1 MKKLNL
7 KGLTPSSITTVV
19 VLLTALI
26 NAVLQI
32 FGINTIPITNDEV
45 SEIVSILFL
54 IVTSLYSTYKN
65 FNVTPASQIAQNI
78 TDSIKNGELVAEDI
92 EEILKKIKESR
103 D

>member
-1 MKKLNL
+1 MKNINL
-7 KGLTPSSITTVV
+7 KGITPEAITRIV
-19 VLLTALI
+19 VLLIALI

-32 FGINTIPITNDEV
+32 FGINTIPITNDEA
-45 SEIVSILFL
+45 SEIVSIVFL
-54 IVTSLYSTYKN
+54 IIMTLYNTYKN

-103 D
+103 

>member
-19 VLLTALI
+19 VLLIALI

-32 FGINTIPITNDEV
+32 FGINTIPITDDEV
-45 SEIVSILFL
+45 SEIVSIVFL

-65 FNVTPASQIAQNI
+65 FNVTPASQVAQNI
-78 TDSIKNGELVAEDI
+78 TDAIKNGEIVAEDI
-92 EEILKKIKESR
+92 EELLGKIKESR
-103 D
+103 

>member
-19 VLLTALI
+19 VLLIALI

-32 FGINTIPITNDEV
+32 FGINTIPVTNDEV

-65 FNVTPASQIAQNI
+65 FNVTPASQVAQNV
-78 TDSIKNGELVAEDI
+78 TDAIKNGEIVVEDI
-92 EEILKKIKESR
+92 EELLGRIKESR
-103 D
+103 

>member
-1 MKKLNL
+1 MKKINL
-7 KGLTPSSITTVV
+7 KGITPEAITRIV
-19 VLLTALI
+19 VLLIALI

-32 FGINTIPITNDEV
+32 FGINIIPVTNDEA
-45 SEIVSILFL
+45 SEIVSIVFL
-54 IVTSLYSTYKN
+54 IIMTLYNTYKN

-103 D
+103 

>member
-1 MKKLNL
+1 MKKINL
-7 KGLTPSSITTVV
+7 KGITPEAITRIV
-19 VLLTALI
+19 VLLIALI

-32 FGINTIPITNDEV
+32 FGINTIPVTNDEA
-45 SEIVSILFL
+45 SEIVSIVFL
-54 IVTSLYSTYKN
+54 IIMTLYNTYKN

-103 D
+103 

>member
-1 MKKLNL
+1 MKKINL
-7 KGLTPSSITTVV
+7 KGITPEAITRIV
-19 VLLTALI
+19 VLLIALI

-32 FGINTIPITNDEV
+32 FGINTIPITNDEA
-45 SEIVSILFL
+45 SEIVSIVFL
-54 IVTSLYSTYKN
+54 IVITLYNTYKN

-103 D
+103 

>member
-1 MKKLNL
+1 MKKINL
-7 KGLTPSSITTVV
+7 KGMTPEAITRIV
-19 VLLTALI
+19 VLLIALI

-32 FGINTIPITNDEV
+32 FGINTIPITNDEA
-45 SEIVSILFL
+45 SEIVSIVFL
-54 IVTSLYSTYKN
+54 IVITLYNTYKN

-103 D
+103 

>member
-7 KGLTPSSITTVV
+7 KGISPSSITTVI
-19 VLLTALI
+19 VLFIALV

-32 FGINTIPITNDEV
+32 FGINTIPISNDEV
-45 SEIVSILFL
+45 SEIVSIVFL
-54 IVTSLYSTYKN
+54 IAASLYSTYKN
-65 FNVTPASQIAQNI
+65 FNVTPASQVAQNI

-92 EEILKKIKESR
+92 ERILDKIKESR

>member
-1 MKKLNL
+1 MKKINL
-7 KGLTPSSITTVV
+7 KGITPEAITRII
-19 VLLTALI
+19 VLLIALI

-32 FGINTIPITNDEV
+32 FGINTIPITNDEA
-45 SEIVSILFL
+45 SEIVSIVFL
-54 IVTSLYSTYKN
+54 IIMTLYNTYKN

-103 D
+103 

>member
-19 VLLTALI
+19 VLLIALI

-32 FGINTIPITNDEV
+32 FGINTIPITDDEV

-65 FNVTPASQIAQNI
+65 FNVTPASQIAQNV
-78 TDSIKNGELVAEDI
+78 TDAIKNGEIVEKDI
-92 EEILKKIKESR
+92 EEILEKIKESR

>member
-1 MKKLNL
+1 MKKLNI

-19 VLLTALI
+19 VLLIALI

-32 FGINTIPITNDEV
+32 FGINTIPITDDEV

-65 FNVTPASQIAQNI
+65 FNVTPASQIAQNV
-78 TDSIKNGELVAEDI
+78 TDAIKNGEIVEKDI
-92 EEILKKIKESR
+92 EEILEKIKESR

>member
-1 MKKLNL
+1 MKKINL
-7 KGLTPSSITTVV
+7 KGITPEAITRIV
-19 VLLTALI
+19 VLLIALI

-45 SEIVSILFL
+45 SEIVSIVFL
-54 IVTSLYSTYKN
+54 IVMTLYNTYKN

-78 TDSIKNGELVAEDI
+78 TNSIKNGELVGEDI

-103 D
+103 

>member
-1 MKKLNL
+1 MKKINL
-7 KGLTPSSITTVV
+7 KGITPEAITRIV
-19 VLLTALI
+19 VLLIALI

-32 FGINTIPITNDEV
+32 FGINVIPITNDEV
-45 SEIVSILFL
+45 SEIVSIVFL
-54 IVTSLYSTYKN
+54 IVMTLYNTYKN

-103 D
+103 

>member
-7 KGLTPSSITTVV
+7 KGLTPSSTTTVV
-19 VLLTALI
+19 VLLIALI

-32 FGINTIPITNDEV
+32 FGINTIPITDDEV

-65 FNVTPASQIAQNI
+65 FNVTPASQIAQNV
-78 TDSIKNGELVAEDI
+78 TDAIKNGEIVEKDI
-92 EEILKKIKESR
+92 EEILEKIKESR

>member
-19 VLLTALI
+19 VLLIALI

-32 FGINTIPITNDEV
+32 FGINTIPVTNDEA

-65 FNVTPASQIAQNI
+65 FNVTPASQTAQNI
-78 TDSIKNGELVAEDI
+78 TDAIKNGELVANDI
-92 EEILKKIKESR
+92 DEILKKIKESR

>member
-1 MKKLNL
+1 MKKLNI

-19 VLLTALI
+19 VLIIALI
-26 NAVLQI
+26 NAILQI
-32 FGINTIPITNDEV
+32 FGINTIPVTNDEV

-65 FNVTPASQIAQNI
+65 FNVTPASQTAQNI
-78 TDSIKNGELVAEDI
+78 TDAIKNGELVANDI
-92 EEILKKIKESR
+92 DEILKKIKESR

>member
-1 MKKLNL
+1 MKKINL
-7 KGLTPSSITTVV
+7 KGITPEAITRIV
-19 VLLTALI
+19 VLLIALI

-32 FGINTIPITNDEV
+32 FGINTIPITNDEA
-45 SEIVSILFL
+45 SEIVSIVFL
-54 IVTSLYSTYKN
+54 IIMTLYNTYKN

-103 D
+103 

>member
-19 VLLTALI
+19 VLLIALI

-32 FGINTIPITNDEV
+32 FGINTIPVTNDEV

-65 FNVTPASQIAQNI
+65 FNVTFASQIAQNI
-78 TDSIKNGELVAEDI
+78 TDAIKNGELVAEDI
-92 EEILKKIKESR
+92 DEILKKIKESK
-103 D
+103 

>member
-19 VLLTALI
+19 VLLIALI

-32 FGINTIPITNDEV
+32 FGINTIPVTNDEV

-65 FNVTPASQIAQNI
+65 FNVTPASQVAQNI
-78 TDSIKNGELVAEDI
+78 TDAIKNGELVADDI

-103 D
+103 

>member
-1 MKKLNL
+1 MKKINL
-7 KGLTPSSITTVV
+7 KGLTPEAITRIV
-19 VLLTALI
+19 VLLIALI

-32 FGINTIPITNDEV
+32 FGINTIPVTNDEA
-45 SEIVSILFL
+45 SEIVSIVFL
-54 IVTSLYSTYKN
+54 IIMTLYNTYKN

-103 D
+103 

>member
-1 MKKLNL
+1 MKKINI

-19 VLLTALI
+19 VLIIALV

-32 FGINTIPITNDEV
+32 FGINTIPITDDEV
-45 SEIVSILFL
+45 SEIVSIVFL

-78 TDSIKNGELVAEDI
+78 TDAIKNGEIVADDV
-92 EEILKKIKESR
+92 EELLSKIKESR
-103 D
+103 

>member
-1 MKKLNL
+1 MKKINL
-7 KGLTPSSITTVV
+7 KGITPEEITRIV
-19 VLLTALI
+19 VLLIALI

-32 FGINTIPITNDEV
+32 FGINTIPITNDEA
-45 SEIVSILFL
+45 SEIVSIVFL
-54 IVTSLYSTYKN
+54 IVITLYNTYKN

-103 D
+103 